1 MLNFIY
7 AQPLWIVLLEIS
19 ASVIF
24 WSFLGRYLAAKYGK
38 QRLWRLVNCLLF
50 MAAVSIILY
59 ATVLDRDPNQR
70 EVILR
75 PLQSFIEAKEQ
86 PEIYRA
92 MLMNV
97 LLFVPFGLSLP
108 ECLPRRWHLSCRI
121 LLTVLC
127 GFLFSCGM
135 EFLQYQYCL
144 GRAETDDVLCNTLG
158 ATLASTASIWKTLLS
173 QNSPAP

>member
-1 MLNFIY
+1 MLQFIY
-7 AQPLWIVLLEIS
+7 AQPLCIVILEIV
-19 ASVIF
+19 VIIPF
-24 WSFLGRYLAAKYGK
+24 WSYLGKYLMNVCKRERFWK
-38 QRLWRLVNCLLF
+38 LVNCLLL

-108 ECLPRRWHLSCRI
+108 ECLPRRWHLSYRI

-158 ATLASTASIWKTLLS
+158 AALASTASIWKTLLS